1 MESTTHVLDDTLESL
16 DPYVILQVDPAA
28 DHEVIRAAYR
38 VLARRYHPDTGHPDA
53 RDRMVVLNRAWE
65 MLGDPTRRREVDRQL
80 RARRVVNGAGASAN
94 ETNGAD
100 HASDRGAG
108 PDAGTSAARRDPEW
122 PTPLWMQRNARRRVT
137 NDWGAGTAGPPPGR
151 PSGSII
157 DFGVYKGWSLG
168 EVARFDSG
176 YLTWLADRPEGRPF
190 AAEIAAM
197 QAAGRQSQPSGRR
210 RGFFRRG

>member
-1 MESTTHVLDDTLESL
+1 MGEDEPN
-16 DPYVILQVDPAA
+16 PYAVLQVDPSA
-28 DHEVIRAAYR
+28 DHEVVRAAYR
-38 VLARRYHPDTGHPDA
+38 ALARIHHPDVGHDDA
-53 RDRMVVLNRAWE
+53 RRVMVALNRAWE
-65 MLGDPTRRREVDRQL
+65 LLGDPTRRREVDRQL
-80 RARRVVNGAGASAN
+80 RARGVVSGAGQAASGAN
-94 ETNGAD
+94 GTNHRHD
-100 HASDRGAG
+100 HGGTAEAG
-108 PDAGTSAARRDPEW
+108 GSSARREPEW
-122 PTPLWMQRNARRRVT
+122 PTPLWMQRNSRRRVT

-151 PSGSII
+151 PSGSVI

-197 QAAGRQSQPSGRR
+197 RAAGRPSRSSGRR